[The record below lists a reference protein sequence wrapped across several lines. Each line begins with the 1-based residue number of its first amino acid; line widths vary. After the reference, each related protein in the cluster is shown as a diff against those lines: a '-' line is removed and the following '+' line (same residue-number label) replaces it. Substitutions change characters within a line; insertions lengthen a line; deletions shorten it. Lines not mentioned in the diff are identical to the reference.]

1 MYRVGITGG
10 IGSGKSTVAAI
21 FENLAIPIYYADKEA
36 KRLMYKNKSLKEQIK
51 KLIGIR
57 AYHHN
62 GRLDREYIASKVF
75 IDKSLLQQLNDIV
88 HPAVRSDFEEW
99 SNKQKSPYV
108 IEESALIF
116 EIKSQDYFDATIL
129 VIADK
134 NVRID
139 RVLKRD
145 NTTEKAIIARMQ
157 NQLSDE
163 IKIPLAAY
171 IVNNNDGEDL
181 VSQVNHIHKK
191 IINKI

>member
-1 MYRVGITGG
+1 M
-10 IGSGKSTVAAI
+10 
-21 FENLAIPIYYADKEA
+21 
-36 KRLMYKNKSLKEQIK
+36 
-51 KLIGIR
+51 
-57 AYHHN
+57 
-62 GRLDREYIASKVF
+62 
-75 IDKSLLQQLNDIV
+75 

-99 SNKQKSPYV
+99 SNKQKGPYV